1 MESEHVKGI
10 NEPVK
15 TQDLSPAS
23 SGPSPSSSS
32 SLKIENVKKGH
43 SDDSSGRFRSLSF
56 GSQTPEWGMLGA
68 SPPVGLV
75 MPSSPDRFNASPDLQ
90 MKSAPLVQTM
100 DQPDGY
106 DPDRIPASIFSTK
119 GTNTS
124 DWSVA
129 SNESLFSIHMGT
141 NSLSRDH
148 TAYFGKS
155 GELSRLDE
163 LSSSPCNLPY
173 VSEAKSHE
181 LNSLPP
187 LMEVPAH
194 EECSV
199 SSGNVSRH
207 KNVDP
212 NTTSTEAAIEDHAKQ
227 NTNPAP
233 EVQSKGGET
242 TQTSTSTPRVSTS
255 NARLSEES
263 GHSSRSFAFP
273 VLVNDGGKTGSL
285 NMATDKPEKPQLE
298 AESTKEAPKDSN
310 TKWCSRFSCWP
321 RCC

>member
-15 TQDLSPAS
+15 TQDFSPAS
-23 SGPSPSSSS
+23 SASPPCSSS
-32 SLKIENVKKGH
+32 SLKIENIKKGH
-43 SDDSSGRFRSLSF
+43 SDDPSGRFRSLSF
-56 GSQTPEWGMLGA
+56 GSQTPEWGMISA

-75 MPSSPDRFNASPDLQ
+75 APSSPDCFNASPDLE
-90 MKSAPLVQTM
+90 MKSPPVQTM
-100 DQPDGY
+100 DQPEGY
-106 DPDRIPASIFSTK
+106 DPNRIPASIFSTK
-119 GTNTS
+119 GANAS

-148 TAYFGKS
+148 TALLGKS
-155 GELSRLDE
+155 GELGRLDE
-163 LSSSPCNLPY
+163 SSSSPCNLPCA
-173 VSEAKSHE
+173 SEAKSQE

-199 SSGNVSRH
+199 SSGNISKRED
-207 KNVDP
+207 VDP
-212 NTTSTEAAIEDHAKQ
+212 NTSTEAAIEDHAKQ
-227 NTNPAP
+227 NTSPAP
-233 EVQSKGGET
+233 EVRPKAGET
-242 TQTSTSTPRVSTS
+242 TQTSTIAPRTSTS
-255 NARLSEES
+255 NPRLSEES
-263 GHSSRSFAFP
+263 GNSSRSFAFP

-285 NMATDKPEKPQLE
+285 NMATEKPEKPQLE
-298 AESTKEAPKDSN
+298 AQSSKEAPKDSN
-310 TKWCSRFSCWP
+310 TKWFSRFSCWP

>member
-15 TQDLSPAS
+15 TQDFSPAS
-23 SGPSPSSSS
+23 SASSPCSSS
-32 SLKIENVKKGH
+32 SLKIENIKKGH

-56 GSQTPEWGMLGA
+56 GSQTPEWGMMSA

-75 MPSSPDRFNASPDLQ
+75 ALSSPDCFNASPDLE
-90 MKSAPLVQTM
+90 MKSPPVQTM
-100 DQPDGY
+100 DQPEGY
-106 DPDRIPASIFSTK
+106 DPNRIPASIFSTK
-119 GTNTS
+119 GANAS

-129 SNESLFSIHMGT
+129 SNESLFSIHTGT

-148 TAYFGKS
+148 TAIFGKS
-155 GELSRLDE
+155 GELGRLDD
-163 LSSSPCNLPY
+163 PCNRPS

-181 LNSLPP
+181 LNSVPP
-187 LMEVPAH
+187 LMEAAAH

-199 SSGNVSRH
+199 SSGNLSKREDA
-207 KNVDP
+207 DP
-212 NTTSTEAAIEDHAKQ
+212 NTSTEAAIEDHAKQ
-227 NTNPAP
+227 STSPGP

-242 TQTSTSTPRVSTS
+242 THTSTSTPRVSTS
-255 NARLSEES
+255 NPRLSEES
-263 GHSSRSFAFP
+263 GNSSRSFAFP

-285 NMATDKPEKPQLE
+285 NMASEKPEKPQLE
-298 AESTKEAPKDSN
+298 AQTSKDEAPKDSN
-310 TKWCSRFSCWP
+310 TKWFSRFSCWP